1 MWHSVAP
8 IKQFQ
13 VTQAE
18 SGSLDVS
25 YVMERPL
32 AAGEIARLERLL
44 AERFGYAFRFRWIRV
59 DAIARS
65 AGGKY
70 EDFVSLLV

>member
-1 MWHSVAP
+1 
-8 IKQFQ
+8 
-13 VTQAE
+13 
-18 SGSLDVS
+18 
-25 YVMERPL
+25 MERPL